1 MVSHLL
7 DKDSGQNPIK
17 RSQNYT
23 LLIWSIL
30 SWCSPQD
37 IPALPHSSKKA
48 DYLTEVKTFPWFNKF
63 NFKAT
68 ERKQKI
74 SLYSNKKNW
83 AKRCQK
89 TPKKINARYGFI
101 YLSKA
106 SREILMSLMFW
117 LQNMVQYV
125 KGQWAA
131 GHQRRLE
138 PPLCPIPAP
147 ASTAH
152 QRDRLAFWPLQVQNS
167 KADTSFGI

>member
-1 MVSHLL
+1 MGKSHKKIPKLHLVHLIYPLL
-7 DKDSGQNPIK
+7 VFPTGHSCVASQFKESGLFN
-17 RSQNYT
+17 R
-23 LLIWSIL
+23 
-30 SWCSPQD
+30 
-37 IPALPHSSKKA
+37 
-48 DYLTEVKTFPWFNKF
+48 EVKTFPWFNKL

-89 TPKKINARYGFI
+89 TPKKINARYSFI

-131 GHQRRLE
+131 GHQQRLE
-138 PPLCPIPAP
+138 SPLCPIPAP

-152 QRDRLAFWPLQVQNS
+152 QRDRLAFWPLQLQNS